1 MPWSL
6 SDAVGTDVQGD
17 HRHPEPGRR
26 GMTPRHPIPHQA
38 IVRPD
43 HRGRTHPDPRE
54 DPPTQAFDPA
64 NAPTVRLPAAV
75 ADTVRI
81 PTVHN
86 GGRIARPEVPPETD
100 TGLHDGLSLSI
111 SSLIGS
117 AAGFISWLIAARI
130 MPTADVGNAQLVVSA
145 FMLVGGAA
153 QLNLGVGLMR
163 WVPAAGKGTSR
174 LVWGSLLLMMP
185 LSAVIGLVYAVI
197 TPRLASI
204 SAGVGGSFVFGLLVF
219 GLACAGWVVFVVH
232 DMLLVSLGKP
242 WWSVWRNALFVA
254 ARIGLLVVLCAVLPL
269 GEFGVVVSWVG
280 PIVVWIAVGTVV
292 IGVLV
297 RKASANATADGV
309 PSRAEM
315 LAFLGPTAVSQAA
328 ISLLYNQIPVLV
340 NVRFGPETGIVFFI
354 AWQAVMV
361 IDLAAVFFMDSL
373 SVSAGREPHRIA
385 ELAAAARRRLLIIFL
400 PALALGAAL
409 ADPLLAI
416 FGPAYAEADNV
427 LRLLLLGLAFRLVVA
442 HELGVR
448 QAIGWG
454 MGFARLQLISSIL
467 VLLVAIV
474 VPVTG
479 GGVSALM
486 PVAIGYVVAQVASA
500 AAVLLFPAVRR
511 RADLEV
517 RSP

>member
-1 MPWSL
+1 M
-6 SDAVGTDVQGD
+6 TD
-17 HRHPEPGRR
+17 RN
-26 GMTPRHPIPHQA
+26 PIPRPA

-43 HRGRTHPDPRE
+43 HRGRTHPDPRA
-54 DPPTQAFDPA
+54 DPPTQALDPA
-64 NAPTVRLPAAV
+64 NARTVRLPVIV

-81 PTVHN
+81 PTMHN
-86 GGRIARPEVPPETD
+86 GGRIAAAKGSGPPGPD
-100 TGLHDGLSLSI
+100 TGLHDGLALSI

-145 FMLVGGAA
+145 FMLVGGVS

-163 WVPAAGKGTSR
+163 WVPNAGQGTSR
-174 LVWGSLLLMMP
+174 LVGRSLLLLMP
-185 LSAVIGLVYAVI
+185 LSGAIGLVYALI
-197 TPRLASI
+197 TPRLAAI
-204 SAGVGGSFVFGLLVF
+204 SAGPDGPFALGLLVF
-219 GLACAGWVVFVVH
+219 VLACTGWVVFIVH
-232 DMLLVSLGKP
+232 DFLLVALGKP
-242 WWSVWRNALFVA
+242 WWTVWRNGLFVVV
-254 ARIGLLVVLCAVLPL
+254 RLGLLVALGGVLTL
-269 GEFGVVVSWVG
+269 GEFGVVMSWVA
-280 PIVVWIAVGTVV
+280 PIVVWIALGTVLV
-292 IGVLV
+292 GVLS
-297 RKASANATADGV
+297 RRATARATTDGA

-315 LAFLGPTAVSQAA
+315 IGFLAPTAVSQAA

-340 NVRFGPETGIVFFI
+340 NVRFGPEVGIVFFI

-361 IDLAAVFFMDSL
+361 IDLAAVYFMDSM
-373 SVSAGREPHRIA
+373 SVSVGREPHRIN
-385 ELAAAARRRLLIIFL
+385 ELAVAARRRLMIIFL
-400 PALALGAAL
+400 PALAVGAAL
-409 ADPLLAI
+409 ARPLLMI
-416 FGPAYAEADNV
+416 FGAEYAAAENV

-454 MGFARLQLISSIL
+454 IGFARLQLISSVL

-486 PVAIGYVVAQVASA
+486 PVAIGYVAAQVVSA
-500 AAVLLFPAVRR
+500 AAVLLFPARR